1 MSSWRFES
9 VFPGINNYQFDILA
23 VPGNDSEKLY
33 GKYFEDTDEWAG
45 KTSAEI
51 VELLLKESPYA
62 GDRWMAPRKVAY
74 GKMMYVYCI
83 GYDTDGIPTDI
94 VKLTHQSKNTE
105 GSEGTGMGV
114 TISIDKTETIAVAR

>member
-1 MSSWRFES
+1 
-9 VFPGINNYQFDILA
+9 
-23 VPGNDSEKLY
+23 
-33 GKYFEDTDEWAG
+33 
-45 KTSAEI
+45 
-51 VELLLKESPYA
+51 
-62 GDRWMAPRKVAY
+62 MAPRKVAY

-94 VKLTHQSKNTE
+94 VKLTHLSKNTE